1 MMWLVRVA
9 LRRPYTFISVAI
21 LVLIGGA
28 LAILTTPV
36 DIFPTIPIPVVTV
49 IWQYQ
54 GMSPEEMEQ
63 RIVTTLER
71 SYSAG
76 VNDIEHI
83 ESQSLDGI
91 GVIKVFFQPTAD
103 VPTGVAQITAASQ
116 SNIRT
121 LPPGITP
128 PIILR
133 FNATDVPILQIGI
146 GSDSMTSAQ
155 LNDYVGNFVRT
166 PLATAQG
173 AVIPSPYGGVP
184 RLINVDID
192 LARLYAKGLSPSDV
206 STAINAEN
214 VILPTG
220 SAKLG
225 TREYNVRLNSSPD
238 VVEQFNDMPI
248 KWVNGAMVYIRDVAY
263 VRDGAGIQTNIV
275 RNNGRHGTYMS
286 VLKNGNASS
295 LAVVNGVK
303 ALLASITPSLPAS
316 LDVQLLADQSI
327 FVRSSI
333 TGVIREAVIAAC
345 LTALMILLFLG
356 SWRSTLIITIS
367 IPLAILCSIMGLA
380 ALGQTLNVMTLGG
393 LALAVGILVDDATVE
408 IENVNRNMAQGK
420 EILQAI
426 MDGASQI
433 ATPAM
438 VSTISISIVFVPLFF
453 LTGPAASLFR
463 PLAMAVVFAVVAS
476 YLLSRTVVPTLA
488 RYLLAAEAHRFATH
502 GTTVQ
507 GPIERVSALFEQGF
521 ERFRKGYHE
530 LLGWALSHRR
540 LVLGAVAGFAA
551 LSVGL
556 VPFLGQDFFPTTDAG
571 AFQLHVRA
579 PAGTRLEET
588 ELVFAA
594 VERSIRRAIPA
605 SELGLILDNI
615 GINRNAINLATSG
628 NATLNAADGDLLVQL
643 APGHRTS
650 TWDYVRR
657 LRLTLPNEFPG
668 VTFFFLPADIV
679 NQVLNLGLPAPIDV
693 QVVGRDK
700 MANYLTARRLAV
712 EMGRIPGAVDVRVQ
726 QVVNMPELMFTV
738 DRVRA
743 QQIGLTQRQVASNLL
758 ISLSSSGQTAPNFWL
773 NPQNGV
779 SYSVAVRTP
788 TYKLNSL
795 EALASTPVTAPG
807 LAEPQLFGN
816 LATAA
821 RRTSFAVVNHYNT
834 QPVAD
839 VYAAVDD
846 RDLGAVAA
854 DVDRAIAKIQP
865 TLPKGMTVVMRGQ
878 VSSMRSSF
886 SGLLLGVLFA
896 MVLVYLLLVINFQ
909 SWLDPLVIVAA
920 LPGAL
925 GGVVWMLFATHT
937 TLSVPALM
945 GTIMAL
951 GVATANSV
959 LLITFA
965 NEQRAEGHTALQAA
979 LNAGFVRL
987 RPVCMTALAMIIGML
1002 PMALALGEGGE
1013 QNAPLGRAVI
1023 GGLLVAT
1030 GFTLV
1035 VVPVLYSILRA
1046 GPPKPLIVIPEG
1058 HV

>member
-1 MMWLVRVA
+1 MMWIVRVA

-21 LVLIGGA
+21 LVLIGGV
-28 LAILTTPV
+28 LAIITTPV

-63 RIVTTLER
+63 RIVTTVER

-76 VNDIEHI
+76 VNGIEHI

-116 SNIRT
+116 SNTRT

-146 GSDSMTSAQ
+146 GSDSMSSAQ

-166 PLATAQG
+166 PLATAPG
-173 AVIPSPYGGVP
+173 AVLPPPFGGVP

-192 LARLYAKGLSPSDV
+192 LSRLYAKGLSPSDV
-206 STAINAEN
+206 STAINAQN
-214 VILPTG
+214 VILPAG

-238 VVEQFNDMPI
+238 VVGQLNDMPI

-263 VRDGAGIQTNIV
+263 VRDGAGVQTNIV

-286 VLKNGNASS
+286 VLKNVNASS
-295 LAVVNGVK
+295 LTVVNEVK
-303 ALLASITPSLPAS
+303 ALLASIKPSLPAS

-327 FVRSSI
+327 FVLS
-333 TGVIREAVIAAC
+333 
-345 LTALMILLFLG
+345 
-356 SWRSTLIITIS
+356 
-367 IPLAILCSIMGLA
+367 SIMGLA

-426 MDGASQI
+426 IDGAAQI

-453 LTGPAASLFR
+453 LSGPAASLFR
-463 PLAMAVVFAVVAS
+463 PLAMAVVFAVLAS

-502 GTTVQ
+502 RTTLP
-507 GPIERVSALFEQGF
+507 GPIERVSALFDRGF
-521 ERFRKGYHE
+521 ERFRAGYRD
-530 LLGWALSHRR
+530 LLGWALAHRR
-540 LVLGAVAGFAA
+540 LVLGGVAGVAV
-551 LSVGL
+551 LSVVL
-556 VPFLGQDFFPTTDAG
+556 VPFLGQDFFPVTDAG

-594 VERSIRRAIPA
+594 VERSIRREIPA
-605 SELGLILDNI
+605 AELSLILDNI
-615 GINRNAINLATSG
+615 GINRGSINLATG
-628 NATLNAADGDLLVQL
+628 GGATLNAADGDLLVQL
-643 APGHRTS
+643 VLGHRTS

-657 LRLTLPNEFPG
+657 LRSTLPNEFPG
-668 VTFFFLPADIV
+668 VSFFFVPADIV

-693 QVVGRDK
+693 QVVGQNK
-700 MANYLTARRLAV
+700 LANYVAARRLAA
-712 EMGRIPGAVDVRVQ
+712 EMRRIPGAVDVRVQ
-726 QVVNMPELMFTV
+726 QVVNMPELLFTV

-743 QQIGLTQRQVASNLL
+743 QEIGLTQRQVASNLL
-758 ISLSSSGQTAPNFWL
+758 ISMSSSGQTAPNYWL

-816 LATAA
+816 LATAT

-854 DVDRAIAKIQP
+854 DVDRAIATIQP
-865 TLPKGMTVVMRGQ
+865 TLPKGMSVVMRGQ

-886 SGLLLGVLFA
+886 SGLLFGVLFA

-925 GGVVWMLFATHT
+925 AGVVWMLFTTHT
-937 TLSVPALM
+937 ALSVPALM

-965 NEQRAEGHTALQAA
+965 NEQRAEGHSALQAA

-1046 GPPKPLIVIPEG
+1046 APPTSSIVIPEG
-1058 HV
+1058 HT

>member
-1 MMWLVRVA
+1 MMWIVRVA
-9 LRRPYTFISVAI
+9 LRRPYTFIAVAI
-21 LVLIGGA
+21 LVLIGGV
-28 LAILTTPV
+28 LAIITTPV

-54 GMSPEEMEQ
+54 GLSPEEMEQ

-76 VNDIEHI
+76 VNGIEHI

-116 SNIRT
+116 SNVRT

-146 GSDSMTSAQ
+146 GSDSMSSAQ

-166 PLATAQG
+166 PLATARG
-173 AVIPSPYGGVP
+173 AVLPPPFGGVP

-192 LARLYAKGLSPSDV
+192 LSRLYAKGLSPSDV
-206 STAINAEN
+206 SAAINAQN
-214 VILPTG
+214 VILPAG

-238 VVEQFNDMPI
+238 VVGQLNDMPI
-248 KWVNGAMVYIRDVAY
+248 KWVNGSMVYIRDVAY
-263 VRDGAGIQTNIV
+263 VRDGAGVQTNIV

-295 LAVVNGVK
+295 LTVVNEVK
-303 ALLASITPSLPAS
+303 ALLASIKPSLPAS

-333 TGVIREAVIAAC
+333 TGVVREAMIAAC

-356 SWRSTLIITIS
+356 SWRSTLIIVTS

-438 VSTISISIVFVPLFF
+438 VSTLSISIVFVPLFF
-453 LTGPAASLFR
+453 LSGPAASLFR
-463 PLAMAVVFAVVAS
+463 PLAMAVVFAVLAS

-502 GTTVQ
+502 RTTDP
-507 GPIERVSALFEQGF
+507 GPVERLSARFDKAF
-521 ERFRKGYHE
+521 ERFRTGYRD
-530 LLGWALSHRR
+530 LLGWALAHRR
-540 LVLGAVAGFAA
+540 IVLGAVAGFAL
-551 LSVGL
+551 LSVVL
-556 VPFLGQDFFPTTDAG
+556 VPFLGQDFFPVTDAG

-594 VERSIRRAIPA
+594 VERGIRREIPA
-605 SELGLILDNI
+605 AELSLILDNI
-615 GINRNAINLATSG
+615 GINRGSINLATG
-628 NATLNAADGDLLVQL
+628 GGATLNAADGDLLVQL

-657 LRLTLPNEFPG
+657 LRSTLPDEFPG
-668 VTFFFLPADIV
+668 VTFFFVPADIV

-693 QVVGRDK
+693 QVVGQNK
-700 MANYLTARRLAV
+700 MADYVAAQRLAA
-712 EMGRIPGAVDVRVQ
+712 EMRRIPGAVDVRVQ
-726 QVVNMPELMFTV
+726 QVVNMPELLFTV

-743 QQIGLTQRQVASNLL
+743 QEIGLTQRQVASNLL
-758 ISLSSSGQTAPNFWL
+758 ISLSSSGQTAPNSWL

-795 EALASTPVTAPG
+795 EALATTPVTAPG
-807 LAEPQLFGN
+807 LAGPQLLGN
-816 LATAA
+816 LATAT
-821 RRTSFAVVNHYNT
+821 RHTSFAVVNHYNT

-839 VYAAVDD
+839 VYASVDD

-865 TLPKGMTVVMRGQ
+865 TLPKGMTVVLRGQ
-878 VSSMRSSF
+878 VTSMRSSF
-886 SGLLLGVLFA
+886 SGLLFGVVFA

-925 GGVVWMLFATHT
+925 AGVVWMLFTTHT

-965 NEQRAEGHTALQAA
+965 NEQRAEGHSALQAA
-979 LNAGFVRL
+979 LSAGFVRL

-1030 GFTLV
+1030 GFTLL
-1035 VVPVLYSILRA
+1035 VVPVLYSVLRA
-1046 GPPKPLIVIPEG
+1046 APPQPPIVIPEG
-1058 HV
+1058 HI